1 MACIHEGCERES
13 RVRGLCLKHYQ
24 RARWS
29 GTLPL
34 QKGNVTC
41 SVKECAKS
49 VYAKGLC
56 GEHYGLQRTHGD
68 PNVRVRTR
76 TSIQPMDRAN
86 GYREVRSKNGK
97 IVPEHR
103 QVMERVIGRP
113 LEDNEIVFHING
125 VRSDNRIDNLRLH
138 VVGTGYTNTAGYRI
152 IRRDGQE
159 IPEHRYIMSQILGRS
174 ISPLENVHHKN
185 GDRSDNRPENLELWS
200 KSQPSGQRVLDKL
213 KWAREILARYESE
226 IPTLENLERGSL

>member
-1 MACIHEGCERES
+1 
-13 RVRGLCLKHYQ
+13 
-24 RARWS
+24 
-29 GTLPL
+29 
-34 QKGNVTC
+34 
-41 SVKECAKS
+41 
-49 VYAKGLC
+49 
-56 GEHYGLQRTHGD
+56 
-68 PNVRVRTR
+68 
-76 TSIQPMDRAN
+76 
-86 GYREVRSKNGK
+86 
-97 IVPEHR
+97 
-103 QVMERVIGRP
+103 MERVIGRP